1 MHVAESAPGSSPST
15 RLLFAAFVMSMM
27 FVNFD
32 SGGCAAVIP
41 YFDKG
46 CANNGGDPHYPCLTE
61 SDQGMLGALP
71 YIGLCVGCF
80 FAGRFL
86 QVKSEQFVICI
97 GLAANTMATCM
108 FAFVTS
114 RRYLFLAKFMIGV
127 TQSAICV
134 YVPVWVDRFAP
145 ISRRASWLG
154 IVQGVGVVGCMV
166 GYAIA
171 GYLTA
176 SGFYYQIAFR
186 IQACFLLF
194 CTVILAMVPKSL
206 INVSAHSV
214 STEERSGSLGPFLQ
228 SITPLDRTP
237 VFSRAISDRT
247 PAFSRAISDRTPAI
261 SRAITPLTEASMRTL
276 ASNVS
281 MTFGRLDGDG
291 LLSYFSESVLDVRTP
306 RIELNGGGSVQ
317 SGSGRQETE
326 HCCDQVSQICTNWLF
341 MTTTAGMCVLF
352 FGVAAIQFWVSEFF
366 VVCFKRDPTEVTT
379 VFLVVAGSGP
389 VIGVLAGGAITDRVS
404 DGAMLVTAK
413 LASLWSLFAV
423 VAGVGAA
430 AVPLHSDELDVSVC
444 FFMNVMLIYVL
455 LLFGGAMVPACTGLI
470 LWSVPVQQ
478 KSLAN
483 AFTVLFYNM
492 IGYALGSGLP
502 GQVSY
507 MLESRGWSQEASL
520 HFAMRVVFVL
530 SSSCG
535 LIFMTLTL
543 CAAKTRS
550 ESGERG
556 NAGPHSFAVPNVVS
570 QPISE
575 IESRSGG
582 HSTE

>member
-1 MHVAESAPGSSPST
+1 
-15 RLLFAAFVMSMM
+15 MM

-41 YFDKG
+41 YFGKG

-61 SDQGMLGALP
+61 FDQGMLGALP
-71 YIGLCVGCF
+71 YLGLCVGCF

-86 QVKSEQFVICI
+86 QVQSEQFIICI
-97 GLAANTMATCM
+97 GLAANTLATCM

-145 ISRRASWLG
+145 IGRRASWLG
-154 IVQGVGVVGCMV
+154 IVQGVGVLGCMV

-176 SGFYYQIAFR
+176 LGFYYQIAFR
-186 IQACFLLF
+186 IQACFLLC
-194 CTVILAMVPKSL
+194 CTVILAVVPKSL
-206 INVSAHSV
+206 INVSAHSMAI
-214 STEERSGSLGPFLQ
+214 EERSGSL
-228 SITPLDRTP
+228 
-237 VFSRAISDRT
+237 SRFVQRFDIS
-247 PAFSRAISDRTPAI
+247 PAFSRTISLDPET
-261 SRAITPLTEASMRTL
+261 SMRTL
-276 ASNVS
+276 ISNVS
-281 MTFGRLDGDG
+281 ITFGRLDGDG
-291 LLSYFSESVLDVRTP
+291 LLAYFSEAVLDVRHDTS
-306 RIELNGGGSVQ
+306 RIEFNGGGSVQ
-317 SGSGRQETE
+317 SSNSGQEIE
-326 HCCDQVSQICTNWLF
+326 HCWDQVYQLCTNWLF